1 MTTAIKRFES
11 TPEGKQLLDQERL
24 ILQATERILDLMQQ
38 QNVTRTELA
47 QRLGKSK
54 SWISQ
59 MLAGEA
65 NFTLRTLADVFGALG
80 QRAAVDVERQS
91 DRPST
96 HFAHSEMDA
105 GPVMWRQY
113 DWIPKYPA
121 QAAVA
126 QSPDPLLAG

>member
-1 MTTAIKRFES
+1 MTTAIERFES
-11 TPEGKQLLDQERL
+11 TPEGKRLLDQERL
-24 ILQATERILDLMQQ
+24 ILQATERIVELMQQ

-59 MLAGEA
+59 LLAGEA

-80 QRAAVDVERQS
+80 QRAVVDVERQDAGTSTDFSHS
-91 DRPST
+91 D
-96 HFAHSEMDA
+96 MDA
-105 GPVMWRQY
+105 GRVMWRQY

-121 QAAVA
+121 QSAVA
-126 QSPDPLLAG
+126 QRPDTLLAG